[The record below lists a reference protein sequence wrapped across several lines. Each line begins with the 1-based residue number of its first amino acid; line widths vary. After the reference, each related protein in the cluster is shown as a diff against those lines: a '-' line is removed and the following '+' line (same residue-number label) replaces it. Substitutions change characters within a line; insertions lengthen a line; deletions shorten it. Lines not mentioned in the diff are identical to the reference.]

1 MASNFQL
8 PSNIKKLLDDKEK
21 VETLHF
27 RSEGGDSRGLLV
39 GQYRRWLGGKSGDWG
54 VTEYVDVYLNKA
66 KWELIKRE
74 SNRHPTNNLE
84 ITFKE
89 SSSRSVTNSR
99 ETTVSTDLGFEQMF
113 KFSVGIQDKRI
124 TTVTTSNET
133 GTEKRHTLGPG
144 ESAYIY
150 KRTYELNLRAWWA
163 ADVSG
168 AERVVTQDATT
179 DNTHE
184 GAVKSTIT
192 GDDEIFFKPLSGG
205 ETITLPKANKE
216 RDDSP
221 NGWKNRIRFSD
232 LYNPAKAQVAG
243 AWKRALGGS
252 RDEVIREMLKYK
264 DPSFEFTMVAVPS
277 VEFYFLGLTKFGIA
291 YPPPV

>member
-1 MASNFQL
+1 MANNFQF
-8 PSNIKKLLDDKEK
+8 PPNIKKLLDDKEK
-21 VETLHF
+21 TGSLHF

-39 GQYRRWLGGKSGDWG
+39 GQYSRWLGGKAGDWG
-54 VTEYVDVYLNKA
+54 VTEYVDVYLDKA

-74 SNRHPTNNLE
+74 PNRHPKNDLE

-89 SSSRSVTNSR
+89 SSSRSVTNST
-99 ETTVSTDLGFEQMF
+99 ETTVSADLGFEKVF
-113 KFSVGIQDKRI
+113 KFSMGIEDKRI
-124 TTVTTSNET
+124 TAVTTSNER
-133 GTEKRHTLGPG
+133 GTDKKHTLGPG

-150 KRTYELNLRAWWA
+150 RRIYQLNLRAWWS
-163 ADVSG
+163 ADLSG

-179 DNTHE
+179 NNTHE

-192 GDDEIFFKPLSGG
+192 GDDEIFFEPLSG
-205 ETITLPKANKE
+205 EQTITLPKANKE

-277 VEFYFLGLTKFGIA
+277 VEFYFLGLTKLGIA